1 MSLEILIIATFEN
14 SFGFTRSQSLDYWTT
29 TSR

>member
-1 MSLEILIIATFEN
+1 MNLEILIFATFKN

-29 TSR
+29 PSR